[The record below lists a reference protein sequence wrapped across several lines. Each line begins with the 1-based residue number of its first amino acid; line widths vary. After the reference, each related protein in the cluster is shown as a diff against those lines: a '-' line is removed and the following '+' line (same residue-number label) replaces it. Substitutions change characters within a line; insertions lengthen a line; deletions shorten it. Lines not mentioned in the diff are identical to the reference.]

1 MPNDEPT
8 PTTFDELARPFRAI
22 AKNIEEKRKKH
33 GNETVSWYDFAHI
46 LIYFYTIGCKS
57 LNQLATELKNAD
69 AGLKLPIVPQSTL
82 ADAFWRMPS
91 KWMRTA
97 FQQLVASIEWLEIPE
112 LKELGALWCIDG
124 SYFPAI
130 SKMGWAKV
138 REKVYGIKLHLSF
151 SLNYMTPMDCIV
163 TVGTGNERQALRQML
178 HEGLTFIA
186 DRGYFC
192 FDLLADIVH
201 AHAFFI
207 FRIRHDA
214 TFALLKTLSVELAP
228 EVAAILGHV
237 QDLQVRFFNDPHKRK
252 YRLVIFTL
260 GKTDFFIVT
269 NRWDLTTYQ
278 IILLYAYRWQIELV
292 FRYLKHSLNGLRLIT
307 TVPQGIESQFYAL
320 LITALLHL
328 CFKQDCLLAEQAE
341 LGIPDDETCSSV
353 TTEQTFQQLQAL
365 QVVKPAAQIDRITAE
380 PDAATFMAAVG
391 RKLRRYWKVGIHW
404 LITLRAN
411 LARPFTIHVRR
422 VLNSCA

>member
-1 MPNDEPT
+1 MPRDEST
-8 PTTFDELARPFRAI
+8 PTTFDELVRPFRAI

-57 LNQLATELKNAD
+57 LNQLVTQLKNAD
-69 AGLKLPIVPQSTL
+69 AELKLPVVPQSTL

-91 KWMRTA
+91 KWMRQA

-112 LKELGALWCIDG
+112 LKALGALWCVDG

-138 REKVYGIKLHLSF
+138 RDKVYGIKLHLSF
-151 SLNYMTPMDCIV
+151 SLNYMTPMDCII

-178 HEGLTFIA
+178 HKGITFIA

-192 FDLLADIVH
+192 FDLLADIVQ
-201 AHAFFI
+201 AQAFFI

-214 TFALLKTLSVELAP
+214 TFALLKTASVELAP

-237 QDLQVRFFNDPHKRK
+237 QDLRIKFFNDPHKRQ

-260 GKTDFFIVT
+260 GQTDFFIVT

-278 IILLYAYRWQIELV
+278 VILLYAYRWQIELV
-292 FRYLKHSLNGLRLIT
+292 FRFLKHSLNGLRLIT

-328 CFKQDCLLAEQAE
+328 RFKQGCLLAEQAE
-341 LGIPDDETCSSV
+341 LDVPDDDVCSTAS
-353 TTEQTFQQLQAL
+353 TQQAFQQLQIL
-365 QVVKPAAQIDRITAE
+365 QVVKPAVQINRVTAQ
-380 PDAATFMAAVG
+380 PGAATFMAAVG
-391 RKLRRYWKVGIHW
+391 RKLRRYWKIGIHW

-411 LARPFTIHVRR
+411 LARPFTLHIRR
-422 VLNSCA
+422 ALNSCA